1 MSVKKDK
8 DKFGKKVEILNR
20 QARYLYE
27 VIEKY
32 TAGMALKGTEIKSLR
47 MGKAS
52 IAEGYIFIDNGEVW
66 LKNCHISEYTE
77 GTYNNHD
84 PKRLRK
90 LLLQKKEILKLKQK
104 LEQKGL
110 TIIPLKIYFNER
122 GYAKLEIALA
132 RGKKIHDKREDIKK
146 KDTVRELKNK
156 D

>member
-1 MSVKKDK
+1 MSTKKDK
-8 DKFGKKVEILNR
+8 DKFSKKVEIVNR

-27 VIEKY
+27 ILEKY
-32 TAGMALKGTEIKSLR
+32 TAGMVLTGTEIKSLR

-52 IAEGYIFIDNGEVW
+52 IGEGYIFIDNGEVW
-66 LKNCHISEYTE
+66 LKNSHIAEYTE
-77 GTYNNHD
+77 GTYNNHQ

-110 TIIPLKIYFNER
+110 TIVPLKIFFNER
-122 GYAKLEIALA
+122 GYAKIEIALA
-132 RGKKIHDKREDIKK
+132 RGKKLHDKREDIKK
-146 KDTVRELKNK
+146 KEAIRELKNK

>member
-32 TAGMALKGTEIKSLR
+32 TAGIVLKGTEIKSLR

-52 IAEGYIFIDNGEVW
+52 IAEGYIFIDDGEVW

-146 KDTVRELKNK
+146 KDTIRELKNK

>member
-8 DKFGKKVEILNR
+8 DKFSKKVEIVNR

-27 VIEKY
+27 IIEKY
-32 TAGMALKGTEIKSLR
+32 TAGIVLTGTEIKSLR

-52 IAEGYIFIDNGEVW
+52 IGEGYVFINDGEVW

-90 LLLQKKEILKLKQK
+90 LLLKKKEILKLKQK

-110 TIIPLKIYFNER
+110 TIVPLKIFFNER
-122 GYAKLEIALA
+122 GYAKLDIALA
-132 RGKKIHDKREDIKK
+132 RGKKLHDKREDLKK
-146 KDTVRELKNK
+146 KDTLRELKNK
-156 D
+156 E

>member
-8 DKFGKKVEILNR
+8 ERFSKKIEIVNR

-27 VIEKY
+27 ILEKY
-32 TAGMALKGTEIKSLR
+32 TAGIVLTGTEIKSLR

-66 LKNCHISEYTE
+66 LKNSHIAEYTE

-110 TIIPLKIYFNER
+110 TIIPLKIFFNQR

-132 RGKKIHDKREDIKK
+132 RGKKLHDKREDIKK
-146 KDTVRELKNK
+146 KDAIRELKNK
-156 D
+156 E

>member
-8 DKFGKKVEILNR
+8 DKFAKKVEIVNR

-27 VIEKY
+27 IIEKY
-32 TAGMALKGTEIKSLR
+32 TAGIVLTGTEIKSLR

-52 IAEGYIFIDNGEVW
+52 IGEGYIFIDNGEVW

-110 TIIPLKIYFNER
+110 TIIPLKIFFNER

-132 RGKKIHDKREDIKK
+132 RGKKLHDKREDIKK
-146 KDTVRELKNK
+146 KDTIRELKNK
-156 D
+156 E

>member
-1 MSVKKDK
+1 MSVKDK
-8 DKFGKKVEILNR
+8 ERFSKKIEIVNR

-27 VIEKY
+27 ILEKY
-32 TAGMALKGTEIKSLR
+32 TAGIVLTGTEIKSLR

-66 LKNCHISEYTE
+66 LKNSHIAEYTE

-110 TIIPLKIYFNER
+110 TIIPLKIFFNQR

-132 RGKKIHDKREDIKK
+132 RGKKLHDKREDIKK
-146 KDTVRELKNK
+146 KDAIRELKNK
-156 D
+156 E

>member
-8 DKFGKKVEILNR
+8 DKFSKKVEILNR

-32 TAGMALKGTEIKSLR
+32 TAGIVLKGTEIKSLR

-52 IAEGYIFIDNGEVW
+52 IAEGYIFIDDGEVW

-146 KDTVRELKNK
+146 KDTIRELKNK

>member
-27 VIEKY
+27 ILEKY
-32 TAGMALKGTEIKSLR
+32 IAGIVLTGTEVKSLR

-52 IAEGYIFIDNGEVW
+52 IAEGYVFIDNGEVW

-77 GTYNNHD
+77 GTYNNHE

-110 TIIPLKIYFNER
+110 TIIPLKIFFNER

-132 RGKKIHDKREDIKK
+132 RGKKLHDKREDLKK
-146 KDTVRELKNK
+146 KDSLRELKNK
-156 D
+156 E